1 MRECNRCEG
10 ECPDIDDLKFG
21 GWLRAK
27 PISRSNSGGSFK
39 SDGSFFKASKS
50 DGGVFGA
57 SKADGGHASFA
68 GTSGV
73 SVGTN
78 SGGDQVATERDAE
91 KLTVA
96 DSVSTNLKVAE
107 IGSIPVVIR
116 DMGVA
121 VGEAILV
128 EEVSKGAADVS
139 LPGDSNTVCG
149 IGSVVS
155 SNSFGLPNAWGHP
168 TAPLLVIGQGG
179 AIKDQFSVE
188 IDNGMSPLPLVEVA
202 SLRSSHLRRRR
213 ASSCD
218 EGEALPLHP
227 YQQVKPVEA
236 LRFP

>member
-155 SNSFGLPNAWGHP
+155 SNSFGLPNAC
-168 TAPLLVIGQGG
+168 G